1 MIRSIIF
8 KLPNLQTSVQAG
20 TQPSNQHLIHH
31 IIEKP
36 LKKNIVLSPESVY
49 PTLHSIHER
58 DSGNSIEKN
67 LCLDSFQ
74 LIQGHRL
81 WALSDRGRLNL

>member
-1 MIRSIIF
+1 MRSEGAKIPLKPAVMIRSIIF

-20 TQPSNQHLIHH
+20 TQPSNQHLIHQ

-58 DSGNSIEKN
+58 DSGNSIEKKFM
-67 LCLDSFQ
+67 S
-74 LIQGHRL
+74 
-81 WALSDRGRLNL
+81 